1 MKKLLLIFL
10 IVLSSTF
17 AESLW
22 KGEKSGLFDDH
33 RAKYAG
39 DSLTIIVLESVSST
53 QKNDNQLNNS
63 SRVSVGPG
71 TGYAGFL
78 SSQTAFPS
86 ESNFKA
92 NGEQTSV
99 GELKTE
105 VTVKVKEVQANGEL
119 IVYGNKIT
127 NINGEKQII
136 EISGVV
142 RPENIMEGNKVY
154 SSYLADSRIN
164 YTQEGEIKNVSE
176 PGLISKLFNMVF

>member
-1 MKKLLLIFL
+1 MKKLTIILLI
-10 IVLSSTF
+10 LSMTF

-22 KGEKSGLFDDH
+22 KGEKTGLFDDH

-63 SRVSVGPG
+63 SQVSIGPG

-78 SSQTAFPS
+78 DAQTAFPNAS
-86 ESNFKA
+86 TFKA
-92 NGEQTSV
+92 NGQQTSV

-154 SSYLADSRIN
+154 SSYLADARIN
-164 YTQEGEIKNVSE
+164 YTQEGEIKNASD
-176 PGLISKLFNMVF
+176 PGLITKLFNMVF